1 MVSFE
6 VSEEQRE
13 LRDLAHQFAERA
25 IRPVA
30 AECDE
35 REELPWDVVKK
46 AHQAGLINLDVPQEY
61 GGGGLDHLTTAMLME
76 ELAWGCAGVA
86 TILGANSLALTPLLV
101 AGTAEQRRRLIAPI
115 CASPRLAAFCLTEPG
130 AGSDAGGV
138 ATRAR
143 RDGDRYVLNGTK
155 CFITNG
161 GVADLYLV
169 VASTDPSRGPRGLS
183 VFAVPSGS
191 PGLGAGK
198 KERKLGIR
206 CSQTAEVVFEDVSL
220 PAENL
225 VGREG
230 QGFRIA
236 MQTLDISRPG
246 VAANALGVA
255 RAALEV
261 ARDYAKG
268 RVQFG
273 KPIASFQAI
282 QLMLADMTTRLDAAR
297 LLVWRAAWLLDQGK
311 DAEMA
316 AAEAKYYAG
325 DVAMQVTCDAVQIL
339 GGYGYMRDYPVE
351 KWMRD
356 AKIMQIYEGTNQIQR
371 LVVAREALKGRR

>member
-6 VSEEQRE
+6 VSEGQRE

-101 AGTAEQRRRLIAPI
+101 AGTAEQQRRLIAPI
-115 CASPRLAAFCLTEPG
+115 CAAPRLAAFCLTEPG

-138 ATRAR
+138 ATQAR
-143 RDGDRYVLNGTK
+143 RDGDHFVLNGTK

-169 VASTDPSRGPRGLS
+169 VASTDRSRGPRGLS

-191 PGLGAGK
+191 PGLGSGK

-206 CSQTAEVVFEDVSL
+206 CSQTAEVVFEDVAV